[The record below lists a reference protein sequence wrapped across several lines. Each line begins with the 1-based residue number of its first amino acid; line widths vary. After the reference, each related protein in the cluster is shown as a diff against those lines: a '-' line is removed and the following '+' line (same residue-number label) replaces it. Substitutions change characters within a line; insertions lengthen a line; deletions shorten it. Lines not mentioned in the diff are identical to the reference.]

1 MDEWKKFK
9 CYFCGYELVSKSKTP
24 RCTKCRSTRLQ
35 EITQLSTIKT
45 YMEGGKMDEV
55 KPIPANTG
63 NSTPAQIP
71 AKHSHKS
78 IDQDLWEDYN
88 DEDYEDDDE
97 DDE

>member
-1 MDEWKKFK
+1 
-9 CYFCGYELVSKSKTP
+9 
-24 RCTKCRSTRLQ
+24 
-35 EITQLSTIKT
+35 
-45 YMEGGKMDEV
+45 MEGGKMDEV

-78 IDQDLWEDYN
+78 IDQDLWEDDN
-88 DEDYEDDDE
+88 DEDDEDDDE